1 MGWRCHPIFTLCR
14 NPTVLRDSKQ
24 PGLLTSHSDH
34 AEWNRPRTF
43 IQAYIIQDVFQ
54 NKSDESFTDFGF
66 SEKQ

>member
-1 MGWRCHPIFTLCR
+1 M
-14 NPTVLRDSKQ
+14 LRDSKQ

-34 AEWNRPRTF
+34 AEWSRPRTF